1 MRRGCK
7 PVHAEWSRGADMT
20 EDVRERLDRTQ
31 VQTML
36 DGSPFISFLG
46 LQVIEVDAD
55 AGRVTMTMPMRPE
68 LERGGPIA
76 GQFHGGP
83 VAALID
89 TAGDFAVA
97 VAVGGGVPTMNFRV
111 DYLRPSGGAALHA
124 TATARRIGRSMAVV
138 DVDVTDEEDRLTAV
152 GRGTYSTK
160 VG

>member
-1 MRRGCK
+1 M
-7 PVHAEWSRGADMT
+7 SGAARQT
-20 EDVRERLDRTQ
+20 LDAAG
-31 VQTML
+31 VQAML
-36 DGSPFISFLG
+36 DGSPFIGFLG
-46 LQVIEVDAD
+46 LRVTEVDAD
-55 AGRVTMTMPMRPE
+55 AGRVSMTMPMRPE

-111 DYLRPSGGAALHA
+111 DYLRPSGGAALQA
-124 TATARRIGRSMAVV
+124 VATARRIGRSMAVV
-138 DVDVTDEEDRLTAV
+138 DIDVTDAEGRLTAI

>member
-1 MRRGCK
+1 MSGGERTALGR
-7 PVHAEWSRGADMT
+7 T
-20 EDVRERLDRTQ
+20 E
-31 VQTML
+31 VQAML
-36 DGSPFISFLG
+36 DDSPFISFLG
-46 LQVIEVDAD
+46 LQVTEVDAG
-55 AGRVTMTMPMRPE
+55 AGRVSMTMPMRPE
-68 LERGGPIA
+68 LERGGPMK

-124 TATARRIGRSMAVV
+124 VATARRIGRSVALV
-138 DVDVTDEEDRLTAV
+138 DIDVTDAEGRLTAV